1 MSAAKKIGGDKAIW
15 IVVIALAI
23 FSFLPVYSASSNFG
37 VNLIFS
43 NIIKHVSIIFI
54 GIMIMYSTHLLDYKY
69 FKGLSLIVLPLV
81 IFLLFF
87 ASFQGNVIDGANANR
102 WLNIP
107 ILDISFQPSTLAS
120 IFLLIYL
127 SNFLSKEKNKNLS
140 LTKTF
145 LLMWLPIILVVGL
158 ILPSNFSTALLIFIM
173 STMIIFIAGYKLKH
187 LTVLFLLFIFLISS
201 FLYAVNK
208 FPDIIPNRVDTWTN
222 RIENFVNNDIDDTS
236 NYQINRAKAAIAN
249 GKIFGVG
256 AGKSSMKYILPQSTS
271 DFIFS
276 IIAEEYGII
285 VSLIILLLYVVLLFR
300 IIITSYRSQTKFGQ
314 LVSVAVGIP
323 VVFQAFTNMAV
334 AVQLIPVTGQPLP
347 LVSTGGTSIWITFLA
362 MGILLSVSKNN
373 LKHNTVVIN
382 CLLYT
387 SPSPRDLSTSRMPS
401 SA

>member
-1 MSAAKKIGGDKAIW
+1 MSAVKKIGGDKAIW

-37 VNLIFS
+37 ANLIFS

-81 IFLLFF
+81 IFLLCF
-87 ASFQGNVIDGANANR
+87 ASLQGNVIDGANANR

-127 SNFLSKEKNKNLS
+127 SNFLSKEKNKNIS
-140 LTKTF
+140 FMKIF

-173 STMIIFIAGYKLKH
+173 STMIIFIAGYKIKH
-187 LTVLFLLFIFLISS
+187 LATLFFLFVFLISS
-201 FLYAVNK
+201 FLLAVNK
-208 FPDIIPNRVDTWTN
+208 YPGIIPNRVDTWTN
-222 RIENFVNNDIDDTS
+222 RIENFVKNDIDDTS

-256 AGKSSMKYILPQSTS
+256 AGKSSMKYVLPQSTS

-285 VSLIILLLYVVLLFR
+285 VSIIILLLYVVLLFR
-300 IIITSYRSQTKFGQ
+300 IIITSYRSETKFGQ

-362 MGILLSVSKNN
+362 MGILLSVSRNN
-373 LKHNTVVIN
+373 KKYNTVN
-382 CLLYT
+382 
-387 SPSPRDLSTSRMPS
+387 
-401 SA
+401 

>member
-1 MSAAKKIGGDKAIW
+1 MSAVKKIGGDKAIW

-37 VNLIFS
+37 ANLIFS

-54 GIMIMYSTHLLDYKY
+54 GIMIMYSTHLFDYKY
-69 FKGLSLIVLPLV
+69 FKGLSLIALPLV

-107 ILDISFQPSTLAS
+107 VLDISFQPSTLAS

-158 ILPSNFSTALLIFIM
+158 ILPSNFSTAVLIFIM

-187 LTVLFLLFIFLISS
+187 LTVLFFLFIFLISS
-201 FLYAVNK
+201 FLLAVNK

-256 AGKSSMKYILPQSTS
+256 AGKSSMKYVLPQSTS

-300 IIITSYRSQTKFGQ
+300 IIITSYRSETKFGQ

-373 LKHNTVVIN
+373 LKYNTVAI
-382 CLLYT
+382 
-387 SPSPRDLSTSRMPS
+387 DD
-401 SA
+401 

>member
-54 GIMIMYSTHLLDYKY
+54 GIMIMYSTHLLGYKY

-107 ILDISFQPSTLAS
+107 VLDISFQPSTLAS

-127 SNFLSKEKNKNLS
+127 SNFLSKEKNKNLT

-158 ILPSNFSTALLIFIM
+158 ILPSNFSTAVLIFIM

-187 LTVLFLLFIFLISS
+187 LTVLFFLFIFLISS
-201 FLYAVNK
+201 FLLAVNK
-208 FPDIIPNRVDTWTN
+208 FPDVIPNRVDTWTN

-256 AGKSSMKYILPQSTS
+256 AGKSSMKYVLPHSTS

-300 IIITSYRSQTKFGQ
+300 IIITSYRSETKFGQ

-362 MGILLSVSKNN
+362 MGILLSVSKN
-373 LKHNTVVIN
+373 KIKYNTVAI
-382 CLLYT
+382 
-387 SPSPRDLSTSRMPS
+387 DD
-401 SA
+401 

>member
-1 MSAAKKIGGDKAIW
+1 MSTIKKIGGDKAIW

-37 VNLIFS
+37 ANLIFS

-187 LTVLFLLFIFLISS
+187 LTVLFFLFIFLISS

-256 AGKSSMKYILPQSTS
+256 AGKSSMKYVLPQSTS

-300 IIITSYRSQTKFGQ
+300 IIITSYRSETKFGQ
-314 LVSVAVGIP
+314 LVSIAVGIP

-347 LVSTGGTSIWITFLA
+347 LVSTVGTSIWITFLA

-373 LKHNTVVIN
+373 LKYNTVVIN
-382 CLLYT
+382 
-387 SPSPRDLSTSRMPS
+387 D
-401 SA
+401 

>member
-1 MSAAKKIGGDKAIW
+1 MSMLKNIRGDKAIW

-37 VNLIFS
+37 ANLIFS
-43 NIIKHVSIIFI
+43 NIIKHISIIFI
-54 GIMIMYSTHLLDYKY
+54 GIMIMYSTHLVEYKY
-69 FKGLSLIVLPLV
+69 FKGLSLIILPLV

-107 ILDISFQPSTLAS
+107 ILKISFQPSTLAS

-127 SNFLSKEKNKNLS
+127 SNFLSKEKNKSLS
-140 LTKTF
+140 FIKTF
-145 LLMWLPIILVVGL
+145 LLMWLPIILIVAL

-187 LTVLFLLFIFLISS
+187 LATLFFLFVLLLSS
-201 FLYAVNK
+201 FLFAVNK
-208 FPDIIPNRVDTWTN
+208 FPEIIPNRVDTWTN
-222 RIENFVNNDIDDTS
+222 RIENFVKNDLDDTS

-271 DFIFS
+271 DFIYS
-276 IIAEEYGII
+276 IIAEEYGTI
-285 VSLIILLLYVVLLFR
+285 VAFIILLLYIVLLFR
-300 IIITSYRSQTKFGQ
+300 IIIISYKSQTKFGQ
-314 LVSVAVGIP
+314 LVSIAVGVP

-373 LKHNTVVIN
+373 INYNTVE
-382 CLLYT
+382 L
-387 SPSPRDLSTSRMPS
+387 DG
-401 SA
+401 

>member
-1 MSAAKKIGGDKAIW
+1 MSAVKKIGGDKAIW

-37 VNLIFS
+37 ANLIFS

-81 IFLLFF
+81 IFLLCF

-140 LTKTF
+140 LSKTF

-187 LTVLFLLFIFLISS
+187 LTVLFFLFIFLISS
-201 FLYAVNK
+201 FLLAVNK

-256 AGKSSMKYILPQSTS
+256 AGKSSMKYVLPQSTS

-300 IIITSYRSQTKFGQ
+300 IIITSYRSETKFGQ
-314 LVSVAVGIP
+314 LVSIAVGIP

-373 LKHNTVVIN
+373 LKYNTVV
-382 CLLYT
+382 L
-387 SPSPRDLSTSRMPS
+387 DD
-401 SA
+401 

>member
-1 MSAAKKIGGDKAIW
+1 MSTIKKIGGDKAIW

-37 VNLIFS
+37 ANLIFS

-300 IIITSYRSQTKFGQ
+300 IIITSYRSETKFGQ
-314 LVSVAVGIP
+314 LVSVAVGVP

-373 LKHNTVVIN
+373 IKYNTVAI
-382 CLLYT
+382 
-387 SPSPRDLSTSRMPS
+387 DD
-401 SA
+401 